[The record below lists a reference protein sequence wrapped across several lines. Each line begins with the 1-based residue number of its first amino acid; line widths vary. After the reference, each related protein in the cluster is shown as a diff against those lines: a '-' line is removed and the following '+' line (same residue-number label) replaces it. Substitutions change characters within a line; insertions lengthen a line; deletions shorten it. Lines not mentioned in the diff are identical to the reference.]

1 MFDLRM
7 ETSDSVGYII
17 TVGKPIVD
25 AQLFTTAKEF
35 HIILHK
41 RVYTYI
47 HYTYR
52 ADRPLFA
59 INHVAP
65 LPGPQENT
73 PTRTTP
79 APP

>member
-52 ADRPLFA
+52 ADITHTINPLGVENRREE
-59 INHVAP
+59 IVAS
-65 LPGPQENT
+65 
-73 PTRTTP
+73 R
-79 APP
+79 